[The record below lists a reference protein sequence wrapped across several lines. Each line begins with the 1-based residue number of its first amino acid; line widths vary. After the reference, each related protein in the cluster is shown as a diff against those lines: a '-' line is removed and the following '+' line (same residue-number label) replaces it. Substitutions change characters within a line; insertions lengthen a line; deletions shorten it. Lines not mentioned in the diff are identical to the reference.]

1 MSEGGAFMGVDYRR
15 YQLTWKDWI
24 EYILRIGAKG
34 LVIGYLFYD
43 SLKMCVICIP
53 FFIVDYR
60 EFKKE
65 KLQKQKRELTN
76 QFKDMMEALVTSLTA
91 GYSLER
97 AFSDA
102 KRDLSFIYDDNAI
115 IFRELDEIIS
125 GLKVN
130 IPIEKLLSDFGNRSG
145 VEDIENFANVVNSAK
160 RSGGNL
166 IRIIEKTVRS
176 ISDKISVEEE
186 METMISAKKLEEKI
200 MMVMPYGILL
210 YLRAGNG
217 GFLDVLYHNAI
228 GIFLMTVFLIGVY
241 IANIWA
247 SKIMDISV

>member
-1 MSEGGAFMGVDYRR
+1 METDYGR
-15 YQLTWKDWI
+15 YHFTCKDWI
-24 EYILRIGAKG
+24 EYLSRITLKG

-60 EFKKE
+60 EMKKD
-65 KLQKQKRELTN
+65 KLKKQKRELTL
-76 QFKDMMEALVTSLTA
+76 QFKSMMEALVTSLTA

-102 KRDLSFIYDDNAI
+102 RRDMAFIYEEDAM
-115 IFRELDEIIS
+115 IFRELDEIIA

-130 IPIEKLLSDFGNRSG
+130 IPVEKLLKDFGDRSG
-145 VEDIENFANVVNSAK
+145 VEDIENFANVVTAAK

-166 IRIIEKTVRS
+166 VRIIEKTVRS
-176 ISDKISVEEE
+176 ISDKISLEEE
-186 METMISAKKLEEKI
+186 METLITAKKLEEKI

-210 YLRAGNG
+210 YLRVSNG
-217 GFLDVLYHNAI
+217 GFLDVLYHNAF
-228 GIFLMTVFLIGVY
+228 GIVLMTVFLLGVY
-241 IANIWA
+241 LANVWA
-247 SKIMDISV
+247 SKIMDIPV